1 MKLLHQELNDSYG
14 KIDDLEEQL
23 RLLRES
29 HQSKEVVLRNQIKR
43 LRNELGIG
51 GALDVGEKIC
61 VRLTR
66 ENRTFGF
73 KLLGRVEVRFT
84 LSNY

>member
-1 MKLLHQELNDSYG
+1 MNDAYG

-29 HQSKEVVLRNQIKR
+29 FQDKETVLRNQIRR
-43 LRNELGIG
+43 LRNDLGG
-51 GALDVGEKIC
+51 VPDDVGEKIC

-73 KLLGRVEVRFT
+73 KLLGRVEVIN
-84 LSNY
+84 L

>member
-1 MKLLHQELNDSYG
+1 MK
-14 KIDDLEEQL
+14 
-23 RLLRES
+23 LLRES
-29 HQSKEVVLRNQIKR
+29 HQSKEQVLRNQIKR

-51 GALDVGEKIC
+51 GVLDVGEKIC

-73 KLLGRVEVRFT
+73 KLLGRVEVSHYIFVFFST
-84 LSNY
+84 SFIFNNKTSVV